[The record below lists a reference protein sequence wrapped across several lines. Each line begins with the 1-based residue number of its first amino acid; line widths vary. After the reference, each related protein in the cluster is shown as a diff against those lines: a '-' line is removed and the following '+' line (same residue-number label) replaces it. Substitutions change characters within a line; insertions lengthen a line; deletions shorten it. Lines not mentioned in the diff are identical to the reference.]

1 MADPLRETRAMML
14 SALPYPPL
22 PVEVDRVEDGTC
34 MTSGVKAVTTVHA
47 LIAQCVN
54 ACALRNDDAAN
65 FERKNRQHRVLKEFL
80 HSLAAKGFLWDDE
93 RLYDFYCQFCYKH
106 LCTYFPEDAKPDV
119 RFKPWDYVV
128 KGDACHNQLVDYYR
142 AQGVIFEE
150 EVIADVSGLDVVS
163 ILILLRDRIG
173 RSE

>member
-22 PVEVDRVEDGTC
+22 PVEVDKIEDGTC
-34 MTSGVKAVTTVHA
+34 ILSGQTGVTTTHA
-47 LIAQCVN
+47 LLAQCVN

-65 FERKNRQHRVLKEFL
+65 FERKQKQLKVLQEFL
-80 HSLAAKGFLWDDE
+80 HSLAAKGFLWNDE
-93 RLYDFYCQFCYKH
+93 RLYYFYCEFNYKH
-106 LCTYFPEDAKPDV
+106 LCTYFPDGNNPEV
-119 RFKPWDYVV
+119 RFKPWDYIV
-128 KGDACHNQLVDYYR
+128 KGDACHQQLVDYYR